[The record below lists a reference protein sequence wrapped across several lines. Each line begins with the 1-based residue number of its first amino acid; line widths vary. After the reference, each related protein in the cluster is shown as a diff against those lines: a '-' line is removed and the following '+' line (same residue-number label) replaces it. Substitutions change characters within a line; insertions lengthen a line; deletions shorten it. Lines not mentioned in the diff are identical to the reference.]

1 MGGSVVIAPHRNH
14 PAYWAFLLHRLSG
27 LALVLFLPAHFLV
40 LGLAL
45 DETSFGGFIAWTEN
59 PLVKLGEWG
68 LVILLAAHMTGGLRL
83 LALEFLPWS
92 DGQKAR
98 IAVSLGAALAVGGA
112 FALGLL

>member
-1 MGGSVVIAPHRNH
+1 MGGGVVIAPHRNH
-14 PAYWAFLLHRLSG
+14 PAFWAFLLHRLSG

-45 DETSFGGFIAWTEN
+45 DEFAFGGFIAWTEN

-92 DGQKAR
+92 DAQKSR
-98 IAVSLGAALAVGGA
+98 IAISMGLTLAVGGA